1 MNAGGFSA
9 FDSTI
14 VLSKIYTVLNSTIS
28 NFLLKGSCLSD
39 LLTDSRLYSE
49 VIRLIDKLQKA
60 ADFGQE
66 IGAQYTELRVE
77 SLNRNNT
84 QFEDGRVRSIS
95 QRIEEGAAIRVLA
108 GGAWGF
114 VSTSDLSLNALK
126 TSVKDAYSLANS
138 ASKARKKPI
147 TLIEVK
153 PIQDTITLKVERN
166 PTEVDPKEKIAYAA
180 KLWKE
185 TQRLDSRVSAITVRQ
200 RDGYGTKYL
209 VTNEGTQLELG
220 FGHVHLWV
228 WLTAK
233 DNGKITGARDETGST
248 AQGWEFYEHNQTPE
262 VVAERV
268 VDRVK
273 KQIAGATPKPGS
285 FPCVLGPKVVGTLA
299 HEALGHLAEADLML
313 QSAFDGKMN
322 QEVAPKGVTMVDD
335 GTIKGGLGTAK
346 YDDEGVPTS
355 RVELIKD
362 GILHALL
369 TDREYAQKTG
379 LPASGNS
386 RAEDYRYIPLI
397 RMRNTFFERGDV
409 PDDELFEG
417 IDFGY
422 YCLSV
427 AGGQAQMNAS
437 FQVGIQEAY
446 EIVNGEIGNSVTNM
460 SISGIATEALLKIE
474 GVGKDKFDYGQ
485 GRCGKGQEA
494 LVSDGGPLIRFGSGP
509 ITFGGKA

>member
-1 MNAGGFSA
+1 M
-9 FDSTI
+9 
-14 VLSKIYTVLNSTIS
+14 
-28 NFLLKGSCLSD
+28 
-39 LLTDSRLYSE
+39 
-49 VIRLIDKLQKA
+49 IRLIDKLQKA
-60 ADFGQE
+60 ADYGQSL
-66 IGAQYTELRVE
+66 GATYAELRAE
-77 SLNRNNT
+77 SLNRNNS
-84 QFEDGRVRSIS
+84 QYEDGRVRSIS

-108 GGAWGF
+108 GGTWGF
-114 VSTSDLSLNALK
+114 VSTSDLSLNGLK
-126 TSVKDAYSLANS
+126 SSVKDAYSLAQS
-138 ASKARKKPI
+138 ASKARNEPI
-147 TLIEVK
+147 ELAEIK
-153 PIQDTITLKVERN
+153 PIQDKVPLKVGRN
-166 PTEVDPKEKIAYAA
+166 PTEVNPAEKIAYAA
-180 KLWKE
+180 KLWEE

-209 VTNEGTQLELG
+209 ATSEGTQLEIG

-228 WLTAK
+228 WVTAK
-233 DNGKITGARDETGST
+233 ENGKITGSRDETGSSSL
-248 AQGWEFYEHNQTPE
+248 GWEYFEQNQTPE

-273 KQIAGATPKPGS
+273 RQLVGSTPKPGS
-285 FPCVLGPKVVGTLA
+285 FPCVLGPEVVGTLA
-299 HEALGHLAEADLML
+299 HEALGHLGEADLTL
-313 QSAFDGKMN
+313 QSPFNGKMG
-322 QEVAPKGVTMVDD
+322 QYVAPKGVTMVDD
-335 GTIKGGLGTAK
+335 GTIKGGMGTDK

-369 TDREYAQKTG
+369 TDREYAHKTG
-379 LPASGNS
+379 LPASGNA
-386 RAEDYRYIPLI
+386 RAQDYRYSPMI

-409 PDDELFEG
+409 PDDELFED

-446 EIVNGEIGNSVTNM
+446 EIVNGELGNSVTNM
-460 SISGIATEALLKIE
+460 SISGIATDALLQIE
-474 GVGKDKFDYGQ
+474 GVGKDEFHFEE

-494 LVSDGGPLIRFGSGP
+494 LISDGGPRIRFGSGP